1 MRSSL
6 LRALLLLATGA
17 MAVPLAAQE
26 IAPLPQVA
34 RADAPVLTVEA
45 LLANSA
51 RQSPQIL
58 EALAKRRMADAK
70 RLTAEGA
77 FDTVFSAE
85 GGSRLLGYY
94 GGTYT
99 DAKVARPIEDWGGQL
114 YGGYRVSSGRFPI
127 YEDKNYTN
135 ELGEIRAGAVFS
147 LLRDRMIDERRFGR
161 VSAEADQAI
170 ADAERQMVA
179 IGVQRK
185 ALDAYLA
192 WIGAGQRLA
201 MQRQLLALA
210 HERQRGLKRMF
221 EAGLRPRIILTENEQ
236 VLLRRQAMVVQSE
249 QALASAAN
257 TLSLYWRDGD
267 GRPTVPHARQLPAK
281 LPAPLLAQRP
291 DTVQRP
297 DLMVAQ
303 LRQRLVRDR
312 LALDRNAL
320 LPRLD
325 LQMEVARD
333 IGNVGPGGVSRSGN
347 DVRVGFK
354 FSLPLQQRTAQGKL
368 MQTQAELDGNSTRA
382 QWLDEQIRAEVEG
395 ISIALDA
402 TGRLIA
408 LSQQERQRAEEMAA
422 AERRRFEMGAS
433 DLFLLN
439 TREENAANVAL
450 SLLDLQLKQIAA
462 GADLAAA
469 SGQLEKL
476 GLE

>member
-1 MRSSL
+1 
-6 LRALLLLATGA
+6 
-17 MAVPLAAQE
+17 
-26 IAPLPQVA
+26 
-34 RADAPVLTVEA
+34 
-45 LLANSA
+45 
-51 RQSPQIL
+51 
-58 EALAKRRMADAK
+58 
-70 RLTAEGA
+70 
-77 FDTVFSAE
+77 
-85 GGSRLLGYY
+85 
-94 GGTYT
+94 
-99 DAKVARPIEDWGGQL
+99 
-114 YGGYRVSSGRFPI
+114 
-127 YEDKNYTN
+127 
-135 ELGEIRAGAVFS
+135 
-147 LLRDRMIDERRFGR
+147 
-161 VSAEADQAI
+161 
-170 ADAERQMVA
+170 
-179 IGVQRK
+179 
-185 ALDAYLA
+185 
-192 WIGAGQRLA
+192 
-201 MQRQLLALA
+201 
-210 HERQRGLKRMF
+210 
-221 EAGLRPRIILTENEQ
+221 
-236 VLLRRQAMVVQSE
+236 
-249 QALASAAN
+249 
-257 TLSLYWRDGD
+257 
-267 GRPTVPHARQLPAK
+267 
-281 LPAPLLAQRP
+281 
-291 DTVQRP
+291 
-297 DLMVAQ
+297 MVAQ